1 MRNNGKHPRRKAGDA
16 QSEKI
21 WNRAKTDIIWR
32 NIVRKNYL
40 LFTVI
45 VMIALCFSGCGKSQY
60 TEDEIIGLT
69 SFEIVEKYGDFDR
82 KQGSPGEDG
91 LYRDCACG
99 YLISEKQVGFLELP
113 RPNVS

>member
-1 MRNNGKHPRRKAGDA
+1 M
-16 QSEKI
+16 
-21 WNRAKTDIIWR
+21 
-32 NIVRKNYL
+32 RKNYL

-69 SFEIVEKYGDFDR
+69 FFEIVEKYGDFDR
-82 KQGSPGEDG
+82 TQGFPDEDG

-99 YLISEKQVGFLELP
+99 YIISEKRVGFLGTTPPEYFMIYFDEDGVANWC
-113 RPNVS
+113 RYEEVV

>member
-1 MRNNGKHPRRKAGDA
+1 MRKKY
-16 QSEKI
+16 
-21 WNRAKTDIIWR
+21 
-32 NIVRKNYL
+32 V

-45 VMIALCFSGCGKSQY
+45 VLITLCFSGCDKEQY

-82 KQGSPGEDG
+82 KQGFPDEDG

-99 YLISEKQVGFLELP
+99 YLISEKEVGFFGTTPPEYFMIYFDEDGVAHWC
-113 RPNVS
+113 RYEQVV

>member
-1 MRNNGKHPRRKAGDA
+1 MAN
-16 QSEKI
+16 
-21 WNRAKTDIIWR
+21 TDMMWR
-32 NIVRKNYL
+32 NIMRKKYV

-45 VMIALCFSGCGKSQY
+45 VLITLCFSGCDKEQY

-82 KQGSPGEDG
+82 KQGFPDEDG

-99 YLISEKQVGFLELP
+99 YLISEKEVGFFGTTPPEYFMIYFDEDGVAHWC
-113 RPNVS
+113 RYEQVV